1 MPYLP
6 PHSRKFSSMCYNA
19 LMATQSKFI
28 PLVPIV
34 VPVDDETRAM
44 LNYAA
49 STEGRT
55 EIEQAR
61 KELRDG
67 KGISVTGD
75 YFEDMNQRISERIK
89 KGRLSGA

>member
-1 MPYLP
+1 
-6 PHSRKFSSMCYNA
+6 
-19 LMATQSKFI
+19 MATQSKFI

-55 EIEQAR
+55 AIEQAR

-67 KGISVTGD
+67 KGTDV

-89 KGRLSGA
+89 KGGLSGA